1 MTVIPLM
8 PLLCLCSY
16 GLFRIPS
23 SFCICMHDGNQ
34 RIVPIDLGDMFG
46 TRIIFAVIYS
56 SPGSHR
62 VLQVHQPTTVRKRE
76 TTPVITRK
84 HQRAPPAKLLGP
96 PVVGGLLSERRC
108 GNQYCQLTQHT
119 TMRAIP
125 SKTPSTINCVVSG
138 TFPKC
143 RPRYNAVPPTIPIRP
158 PQHTTIPAMVG
169 WLWILFCE
177 LLERC
182 CYWQLCVYFTC

>member
-23 SFCICMHDGNQ
+23 SFCICMNEGNQ

-169 WLWILFCE
+169 WHRGIVGVWILSSAGRRVC
-177 LLERC
+177 L
-182 CYWQLCVYFTC
+182 

>member
-23 SFCICMHDGNQ
+23 SFCICMNDGNQ

-46 TRIIFAVIYS
+46 TRIIFTVIYS

-84 HQRAPPAKLLGP
+84 HWQAPAAKLP
-96 PVVGGLLSERRC
+96 PVDGGKCPNSLRC
-108 GNQYCQLTQHT
+108 GDPQLLQHT

-125 SKTPSTINCVVSG
+125 STTPSTINCVVSG

-143 RPRYNAVPPTIPIRP
+143 SPRYNAVPPTIPIRP

-169 WLWILFCE
+169 WL
-177 LLERC
+177 
-182 CYWQLCVYFTC
+182 